1 MRGKNVWVGIV
12 IILLIVGAV
21 FMNQSREGQQQTA
34 KVVEPDRDVKPQE
47 GFAAPDFTLQSLSGE
62 TVQLYE
68 NNGKPSLIN
77 FWASWCPPCKVEMPD
92 LQEAYDT
99 YGDQVNFLMVDLTFN
114 DDLDEMTQYIES
126 NSFTFPVLLDETGDT
141 ASQYQVV
148 AIPSTYIVDK
158 NGIIVSKVQGAMS
171 REQIQDTMKRLT
183 K

>member
-34 KVVEPDRDVKPQE
+34 TAVEPDRDVKPQE

-99 YGDQVNFLMVDLTFN
+99 YGD
-114 DDLDEMTQYIES
+114 
-126 NSFTFPVLLDETGDT
+126 
-141 ASQYQVV
+141 
-148 AIPSTYIVDK
+148 
-158 NGIIVSKVQGAMS
+158 
-171 REQIQDTMKRLT
+171 
-183 K
+183 